1 MFTIVAGVSLIFKCQ
16 TLLFGIIIII
26 IITFYAIF

>member
-16 TLLFGIIIII
+16 TLLYSIIII

>member
-16 TLLFGIIIII
+16 TLLCSIII